1 MTSKDKESFS
11 ISVQMYNFTLSVL
24 VTVTSSEVSP
34 AGTQTRV
41 QDIEILGGWHSIHTT
56 GKKNKQI
63 FNQNTVGFLKQ
74 KILLVLPYDILNIKC
89 PKWYKEKDF
98 SLKTHNQ
105 PLLNLSHSCIQKL
118 LTYNGIKCS
127 FLTTIASSLP
137 VNNCIYFY
145 DE

>member
-105 PLLNLSHSCIQKL
+105 PLLNLSHSCI
-118 LTYNGIKCS
+118 
-127 FLTTIASSLP
+127 
-137 VNNCIYFY
+137 
-145 DE
+145 